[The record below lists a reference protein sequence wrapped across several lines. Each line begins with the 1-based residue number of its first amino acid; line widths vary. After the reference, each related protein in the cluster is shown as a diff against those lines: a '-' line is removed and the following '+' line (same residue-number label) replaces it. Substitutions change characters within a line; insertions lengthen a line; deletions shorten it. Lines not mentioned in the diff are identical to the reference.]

1 MTNVS
6 NPIGFE
12 RYFES
17 THDTYE
23 ITPDDLVR
31 IGLERELVGRFNTYL
46 HTNDYTKEDLYKIL
60 TESSISPLKTFEELV
75 KNNGKKLVIGEGV
88 LEIIVDEAYKLKTG
102 ARSLQ
107 TIVNSIR
114 TKYLKEIL
122 RSSSDTIYLDKEI
135 VLEITGNTFKRIRR

>member
-1 MTNVS
+1 M
-6 NPIGFE
+6 E
-12 RYFES
+12 
-17 THDTYE
+17 
-23 ITPDDLVR
+23 
-31 IGLERELVGRFNTYL
+31 
-46 HTNDYTKEDLYKIL
+46 
-60 TESSISPLKTFEELV
+60 
-75 KNNGKKLVIGEGV
+75 NNGKKLVIGDGV